1 MVGKQV
7 NPSSKQHS
15 APRLANAAAVLDA
28 TAFDEHGLVAAIAV
42 DADDGTVLMMAW
54 MNAETLAETLSTRQM
69 VYWSRS
75 RNQRWR
81 KGETSGHT
89 QLVVSAAIDCDGDA
103 LLFQV
108 RQTGAA
114 CHTGERSCFYRELRL

>member
-1 MVGKQV
+1 M
-7 NPSSKQHS
+7 
-15 APRLANAAAVLDA
+15 
-28 TAFDEHGLVAAIAV
+28 AAIAV